1 MGQSDVAM
9 STASGVALVALIV
22 IAYNLFAKRLGGWN
36 LTAPIVLMLAGLA
49 LSPLVDAADAAHEG
63 LKVLAEITLAIVLF
77 TDAAGVRPREIGRD
91 SGPVSRLLL
100 IGLPLSIALGT
111 WFASVLWP
119 TMPFAAALLI
129 GSALAPTDAALGA
142 ATVLNKAVPARVRRL
157 LNVESGL
164 NDGLATPVVMFAIA
178 ALAGEEGLSPR
189 ESVVAALIELAIG
202 VAVGVAVGLG
212 AGRALYW
219 SKLRGLSAGRGRRV
233 AVLLL
238 PILAYA
244 LANVVTG
251 NGFIAAFVAGT
262 MFASAFRKDT
272 AAQLELAEGV
282 ADPLGAVTWLAF
294 GALII
299 PQLLPGL
306 TWRTVVFAVAALT
319 VVRMVPVALS
329 LIWAGFQPR
338 TVAFIGWF
346 GPRGLAS
353 VVFSLI
359 ALESLEVNE
368 LLSEI
373 LATTTLTIIL
383 SVLLHGVTAAWGA
396 RSYGAW
402 ADATRPPAETAVT
415 GAPSARGPLA
425 AQAHPTGD

>member
-1 MGQSDVAM
+1 M
-9 STASGVALVALIV
+9 STAGGAALVAIIV
-22 IAYNLFAKRLGGWN
+22 IAYNIFAKRLGGWN
-36 LTAPIVLMLAGLA
+36 LTAPIVLMVAGFA
-49 LSPLVDAADAAHEG
+49 LSPWLDGPDATHEA
-63 LKVLAEITLAIVLF
+63 LKVLAEVTLAIVLF
-77 TDAAGVRPREIGRD
+77 TDAAGVRPREIGGD
-91 SGPVSRLLL
+91 AGPVSRLLL
-100 IGLPLSIALGT
+100 IGLPLSIILGT
-111 WFASVLWP
+111 WFASLLWP
-119 TMPFAAALLI
+119 AMPFAAVLLL

-164 NDGLATPVVMFAIA
+164 NDGLATPVVLFAIS
-178 ALAGEEGLSPR
+178 ALAGEEGLSPHA
-189 ESVVAALIELAIG
+189 SVVGALVEIAIG

-212 AGRALYW
+212 IGRVLYW
-219 SKLRGLSAGRGRRV
+219 SYQRGFSAGRGRKV

-238 PILAYA
+238 PILAYT
-244 LANVVTG
+244 LADVVSG

-262 MFASAFRKDT
+262 MFASAFPKRT

-282 ADPLGAVTWLAF
+282 ADPLGAITWLSF

-306 TWRTVVFAVAALT
+306 TWRTVVFAFAALT
-319 VVRMVPVALS
+319 VLRMVPVALS
-329 LIWAGFQPR
+329 LIGAGFRPR

-359 ALESLEVNE
+359 ALESLESSA

-383 SVLLHGVTAAWGA
+383 SVVLHGLTAAWGA

-402 ADATRPPAETAVT
+402 ADAAHPAAETAAT
-415 GAPSARGPLA
+415 AEPSARGPLA
-425 AQAHPTGD
+425 AQVQRAGD